1 MCRFLFKQIQRLAW
15 LIGIDGYLREQLD
28 KKLKKKLIIDETCTG
43 SQFIMNTWE
52 QAIFEF
58 MWESELIHPFNW
70 IRKSG
75 PTGEVLISP
84 RTIIKTGDDTA
95 TIFLPP
101 TGFFAVINH
110 AMSSA
115 YICTLLGLLPQ
126 FKWPGGYYQDS
137 SKGPNVWEYFFK
149 QPDTLPSLPDHV
161 PFIDPIT
168 PRKRIANEPEEQ
180 TIMLPP
186 ADTRITCQIIKHF
199 YTDLLRPGII
209 DQDLDIDVSA
219 CVGVH
224 ARSGAGTQLRSD
236 NLHRKLKAQY
246 KLVDNIP
253 LDAYFE
259 AIQKAFDH
267 PDVTFDKI
275 FLATD
280 GEQTI
285 ETFMKRMPGQIIASP
300 AVRHVQGDG
309 YLYDNAPR
317 GYQMGLEVIQDVDLL
332 SRCAYLVHG
341 NSNMTN
347 FLQCLRPDQPHTDIC
362 EPIYS
367 QALLYGKPDFTL

>member
-1 MCRFLFKQIQRLAW
+1 M
-15 LIGIDGYLREQLD
+15 
-28 KKLKKKLIIDETCTG
+28 
-43 SQFIMNTWE
+43 
-52 QAIFEF
+52 
-58 MWESELIHPFNW
+58 
-70 IRKSG
+70 
-75 PTGEVLISP
+75 
-84 RTIIKTGDDTA
+84 
-95 TIFLPP
+95 
-101 TGFFAVINH
+101 
-110 AMSSA
+110 
-115 YICTLLGLLPQ
+115 
-126 FKWPGGYYQDS
+126 
-137 SKGPNVWEYFFK
+137 
-149 QPDTLPSLPDHV
+149 
-161 PFIDPIT
+161 
-168 PRKRIANEPEEQ
+168 
-180 TIMLPP
+180 
-186 ADTRITCQIIKHF
+186 
-199 YTDLLRPGII
+199 
-209 DQDLDIDVSA
+209 DIDISA

-224 ARSGAGTQLRSD
+224 ARSGSGMQLKSD
-236 NLHRKLKAQY
+236 NLYRKLKAQY

-267 PDVTFDKI
+267 PDVTSDKI

-300 AVRHVQGDG
+300 AVRHVQGEG
-309 YLYDNAPR
+309 HQHKIAS
-317 GYQMGLEVIQDVDLL
+317 GYQMGVEVIQDVDLL